1 MKEECIYNYSKLR
14 GKIKEK
20 FGTQTLFASQF
31 PMSEA
36 TLSKKLN
43 NNIEFSQKEMQKA
56 CDLFYEPYSMIPVYF
71 FTHKVQ

>member
-1 MKEECIYNYSKLR
+1 MKKGCIYNYSKLR

-20 FGTQTLFASQF
+20 FGTQTVFASQF

-43 NNIEFSQKEMQKA
+43 SNIGFSQKEMQKT
-56 CDLFYEPYSMIPVYF
+56 CDLFYEPYSMIPAYF
-71 FTHKVQ
+71 FTYKVQ